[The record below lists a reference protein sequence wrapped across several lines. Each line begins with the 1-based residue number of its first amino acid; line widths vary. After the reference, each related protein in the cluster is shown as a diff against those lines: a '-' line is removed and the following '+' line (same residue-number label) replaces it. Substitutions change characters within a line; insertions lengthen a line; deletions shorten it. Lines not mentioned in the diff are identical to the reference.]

1 MFDLLVDAL
10 CLLALAGWVAL
21 WLLRE
26 KGYFGIARGAA
37 LPRRARV
44 RE

>member
-1 MFDLLVDAL
+1 MFDLLLDAL
-10 CLLALAGWVAL
+10 CLLALAGWVTL

-26 KGYFGIARGAA
+26 KGYFGIVRGAA
-37 LPRRARV
+37 LPRSERV